1 MAREYN
7 PRIGVAYWGKFE
19 DKFPEIEQILKNE
32 FGLVDAHGPN
42 KACLV
47 SEEDGKG
54 LWHVHFRRSSQIK
67 DRDISDTIAFEYW
80 HSACFGHRAA
90 TDQDFERDPMRH
102 AAKRVYGILEPY
114 IKQITTPGLDIKVSV
129 PWTKAPQEN

>member
-7 PRIGVAYWGKFE
+7 PRSGIAYWGKFE

-32 FGLVDAHGPN
+32 FGLVDALGPN

-47 SEEDGKG
+47 SEENGRG
-54 LWHVHFRRSSQIK
+54 LWHVHLRRSSQIK
-67 DRDISDTIAFEYW
+67 DKDISDSIAFEYW
-80 HSACFGHRAA
+80 YYRA

-102 AAKRVYGILEPY
+102 AAERVYGILEPD
-114 IKQITTPGLDIKVSV
+114 IEQITTPCLDIKVSA
-129 PWTKAPQEN
+129 PWIKAPREN